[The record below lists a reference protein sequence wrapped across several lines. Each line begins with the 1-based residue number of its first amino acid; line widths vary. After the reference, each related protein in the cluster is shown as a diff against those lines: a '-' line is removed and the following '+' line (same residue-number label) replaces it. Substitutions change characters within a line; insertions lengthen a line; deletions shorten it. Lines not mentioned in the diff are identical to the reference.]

1 MSDFDATS
9 FRYDDK
15 EMLRVALSDISD
27 GILVLD
33 NSNQV
38 LWINKTAG
46 RILGIYETQYYGKSI
61 TEIFP
66 SFGGDNF
73 IESMRKSADE
83 GSIFR
88 VEQYFFPLDANI
100 EFIAYPGAALRIC
113 LFRDV
118 SNNYQVKESTPDGWR
133 NSSKSEVEA
142 DMYRAVVDSI
152 GDPVMIAELDP
163 MDRARHR
170 ILYVNKA
177 FERRTGYSHEDA
189 IDASPE
195 IVFGE
200 RTDLNALARIAVA
213 VYGGRVA
220 SEEMEFYRKDRSSYW
235 AAISVAKVF
244 DRADGS
250 FVYVAIHHDLDERK
264 AQEIAA
270 ARREE
275 FVRSVIESLPAEVVM
290 VDSKSNIVAVN
301 RSASRSGWHI
311 DDDIPRSYA
320 EIATHIVGAKGAERI
335 ASGIREVLS
344 RKVDRF
350 SIDVNAAKEDR
361 ARWLHVDVVLNVL
374 ANEETGVVISH
385 TDVTERVLGAQR
397 LSWVADHDALTGLPN
412 RHLLIR
418 ELKEAITNCG
428 PDNPLGLIFLDLD
441 GFRRVNDTLGH
452 EAGDELLTEV
462 AMRLSF
468 SSNRNELIARLGGD
482 EFVILVPNA
491 SLGLVQTITDNIIE
505 AISAPYSSISSQI
518 SLAIAQGVAITTD
531 KTLPAADLLRQA
543 DTAMYRAKEQG
554 RNKVVLFDEEM
565 ATMLATRLE
574 LESALK
580 VAITSDQ
587 LSQVYQP
594 IIEIDSGKVVA
605 LEALLRWS
613 HISRGPI
620 KPEEVVELA
629 EDSGIMPSLGKWV
642 LRRAAKQ
649 VREWLDEGV
658 RVPISVNVSVNQ
670 LVSGFLDEV
679 SAIAEEF
686 DIDPELL
693 HLEVTESAVMVDPK
707 LSIGILQELSDLGF
721 SIMMDDFGTGQATL
735 AALKGLPVDAVK
747 LDQSFISGLDV
758 QEGPDAQIVDA
769 VVRLST
775 AIGLNAVAEGVETK
789 FQAERLSA
797 SGCRYAQGY
806 LYLYPSPADLAF
818 SYIKKQGIGIWDSRA
833 KSKSKQAIAE
843 LN

>member
-1 MSDFDATS
+1 MAILDPLQ
-9 FRYDDK
+9 FRTGDPELMK
-15 EMLRVALSDISD
+15 IALQDCSD
-27 GILVLD
+27 GILVLGKD
-33 NSNQV
+33 SRV
-38 LWINKTAG
+38 SWLNKTAV
-46 RILGIYETQYYGKSI
+46 RILGVIEAEVIGKPV
-61 TEIFP
+61 EVLLP
-66 SFGGDNF
+66 SFGGPDF
-73 IESMRKSADE
+73 AESLRKSYE
-83 GSIFR
+83 EHSILR
-88 VEQYFFPLDANI
+88 IEEYYSILDANI
-100 EFIAYPGAALRIC
+100 EFIAFPGANLRIC

-118 SNNYQVKESTPDGWR
+118 SHRYRVRDATPDGWR
-133 NSSKSEVEA
+133 NSSKSEVQA

-152 GDPVMIAELDP
+152 GDPVLIAELDP

-170 ILYVNKA
+170 ILYVNNA
-177 FERRTGYSHEDA
+177 FERRTGYPHEEA

-200 RTDLNALARIAVA
+200 RTDLHALARIAIA

-244 DRADGS
+244 DREDGS

-290 VDSKSNIVAVN
+290 IDSKSNIVAVN

-311 DDDIPRSYA
+311 DENIPRSYA
-320 EIATHIVGAKGAERI
+320 EIATHILGAKGAERI
-335 ASGIREVLS
+335 ASGIRDVLS
-344 RKVDRF
+344 RKIDRF
-350 SIDVNAAKEDR
+350 SVDVNAAKEDR

-418 ELKEAITNCG
+418 ELRDAISNCG
-428 PDNPLGLIFLDLD
+428 PESPLGLIFLDLD

-468 SSNRNELIARLGGD
+468 SSHRDELIARLGGD
-482 EFVILVPNA
+482 EFVILVPDASA
-491 SLGLVQTITDNIIE
+491 SLINGITSNIID
-505 AISAPYSSISSQI
+505 AISEPYTSISSQI
-518 SLAIAQGVAITTD
+518 SLAIAQGVAITSD
-531 KTLPAADLLRQA
+531 KTFPAADLLRQA

-554 RNKVVLFDEEM
+554 RNKVVFFDEEM
-565 ATMLATRLE
+565 ATQLATRLE

-587 LSQVYQP
+587 LMQVYQP
-594 IIEIDSGKVVA
+594 IVEIDTGNVVG

-613 HISRGPI
+613 HMTRGPI
-620 KPEEVVELA
+620 RPDEIIQLA
-629 EDSGIMPSLGKWV
+629 EDAGIMPALGKWV
-642 LRRAAKQ
+642 LRRAARQ
-649 VREWLDEGV
+649 VREWLNQGI

-670 LVSGFLDEV
+670 LVGSFLDEV
-679 SAIAEEF
+679 SSTVEEF
-686 DIDPELL
+686 AIEPALL
-693 HLEVTESAVMVDPK
+693 HFEVTESAVMADPK
-707 LSIGILQELSDLGF
+707 LSISTLQELSDMGF
-721 SIMMDDFGTGQATL
+721 SIMMDDFGTGQSTL

-747 LDQSFISGLDV
+747 LDQSFVSGLDAGA
-758 QEGPDAQIVDA
+758 GPDAQIVDA

-775 AIGLNAVAEGVETK
+775 ALGLHAIAEGVETS
-789 FQAERLSA
+789 FQASSLSA

-806 LYLYPSPADLAF
+806 HFLYPSSAEQALA
-818 SYIKKQGIGIWDSRA
+818 YMRLKGIGVW
-833 KSKSKQAIAE
+833 KSSCKA
-843 LN
+843 

>member
-1 MSDFDATS
+1 MAILDPLQ
-9 FRYDDK
+9 FRTGDPELMK
-15 EMLRVALSDISD
+15 IALQDCSD
-27 GILVLD
+27 GILVLGKD
-33 NSNQV
+33 SRV
-38 LWINKTAG
+38 SWLNKTAV
-46 RILGIYETQYYGKSI
+46 RILGVIEAEVIGKPV
-61 TEIFP
+61 EVLLP
-66 SFGGDNF
+66 SFGGPDF
-73 IESMRKSADE
+73 AESLRKSYE
-83 GSIFR
+83 EHSILR
-88 VEQYFFPLDANI
+88 IEEYYSILDANI
-100 EFIAYPGAALRIC
+100 EFIAFPGANLRIC

-118 SNNYQVKESTPDGWR
+118 SHRYRVRDATPDGWR
-133 NSSKSEVEA
+133 NSSKSEVQA

-152 GDPVMIAELDP
+152 GDPVLIAELDP

-170 ILYVNKA
+170 ILYVNNA
-177 FERRTGYSHEDA
+177 FERRTGYPHEEA

-200 RTDLNALARIAVA
+200 RTDLHALARIAIA

-244 DRADGS
+244 DREDGS

-290 VDSKSNIVAVN
+290 IDSKSNIVAVN

-311 DDDIPRSYA
+311 DENIPRSYA
-320 EIATHIVGAKGAERI
+320 EIATHILGAKGAERI
-335 ASGIREVLS
+335 ASGIRDVLS
-344 RKVDRF
+344 RKIDRF
-350 SIDVNAAKEDR
+350 SVDVNAAKEDR

-418 ELKEAITNCG
+418 ELRDAISNCG
-428 PDNPLGLIFLDLD
+428 PESPLGLIFLDLD

-468 SSNRNELIARLGGD
+468 SSHRDELIARLGGD
-482 EFVILVPNA
+482 EFVILVPDASA
-491 SLGLVQTITDNIIE
+491 SLINGITSNIID
-505 AISAPYSSISSQI
+505 AISEPYTSISSQI
-518 SLAIAQGVAITTD
+518 SLAIAQGVAITSD
-531 KTLPAADLLRQA
+531 KTFPAADLLRQA

-554 RNKVVLFDEEM
+554 RNKVVFFDEEM
-565 ATMLATRLE
+565 ATQLATRLE

-587 LSQVYQP
+587 LMQVYQP
-594 IIEIDSGKVVA
+594 IVEIDTGNVVG

-613 HISRGPI
+613 HMTRGPI
-620 KPEEVVELA
+620 RPDEIIQLA
-629 EDSGIMPSLGKWV
+629 EDAGIMPALGKWV
-642 LRRAAKQ
+642 LRRAARQ
-649 VREWLDEGV
+649 VREWLNQGI

-670 LVSGFLDEV
+670 LVGSFLDEV
-679 SAIAEEF
+679 SSTVEEF
-686 DIDPELL
+686 AIEPALL
-693 HLEVTESAVMVDPK
+693 HFEVTESAVMADPK
-707 LSIGILQELSDLGF
+707 LSISTLQELSDMGF
-721 SIMMDDFGTGQATL
+721 SIMMDDFGTGQSTL

-747 LDQSFISGLDV
+747 LDQSFVSGLDAGA
-758 QEGPDAQIVDA
+758 GPDAQIVDA

-775 AIGLNAVAEGVETK
+775 ALGLHAIAEGVETS
-789 FQAERLSA
+789 FQASSLSS

-806 LYLYPSPADLAF
+806 HFLYPSSAEQALA
-818 SYIKKQGIGIWDSRA
+818 YMRLKGIGVW
-833 KSKSKQAIAE
+833 KSSCKA
-843 LN
+843 

>member
-1 MSDFDATS
+1 MAILDPLQ
-9 FRYDDK
+9 FRTGDPELMK
-15 EMLRVALSDISD
+15 IALQDCSD
-27 GILVLD
+27 GILVLGKD
-33 NSNQV
+33 SRV
-38 LWINKTAG
+38 SWLNKTAV
-46 RILGIYETQYYGKSI
+46 RILGVIEAEVIGKPV
-61 TEIFP
+61 EVLLP
-66 SFGGDNF
+66 SFGGPDF
-73 IESMRKSADE
+73 AESLRKSYE
-83 GSIFR
+83 EHSILR
-88 VEQYFFPLDANI
+88 IEEYYSILDANI
-100 EFIAYPGAALRIC
+100 EFIAFPGANLRIC

-118 SNNYQVKESTPDGWR
+118 SHRYRVRDATPDGWR
-133 NSSKSEVEA
+133 NSSKSEVQA

-152 GDPVMIAELDP
+152 GDPVLIAELDP

-170 ILYVNKA
+170 ILYVNNA
-177 FERRTGYSHEDA
+177 FERRTGYPHEEA

-200 RTDLNALARIAVA
+200 RTDLHALARIAIA

-244 DRADGS
+244 DREDGS

-290 VDSKSNIVAVN
+290 IDSKSNIVAVN

-311 DDDIPRSYA
+311 DENIPRSYA
-320 EIATHIVGAKGAERI
+320 EIATHILGAKGAERI
-335 ASGIREVLS
+335 ASGIRDVLS
-344 RKVDRF
+344 RKIDRF
-350 SIDVNAAKEDR
+350 SVDVNAAKEDR

-418 ELKEAITNCG
+418 ELRDAISNCG
-428 PDNPLGLIFLDLD
+428 PESPLGLIFLDLD

-468 SSNRNELIARLGGD
+468 SSHIDELIARLGGD
-482 EFVILVPNA
+482 EFVILVPDASA
-491 SLGLVQTITDNIIE
+491 SLINGITSNIID
-505 AISAPYSSISSQI
+505 AISEPYTSISSQI
-518 SLAIAQGVAITTD
+518 SLAIAQGVAITSD
-531 KTLPAADLLRQA
+531 KTFPAADLLRQA

-554 RNKVVLFDEEM
+554 RNKVVFFDEEM
-565 ATMLATRLE
+565 ATQLATRLE

-587 LSQVYQP
+587 LMQVYQP
-594 IIEIDSGKVVA
+594 IVEIDTGNVVG

-613 HISRGPI
+613 HMTRGPI
-620 KPEEVVELA
+620 RPDEIIQLA
-629 EDSGIMPSLGKWV
+629 EDAGIMPALGKWV
-642 LRRAAKQ
+642 LRRAARQ
-649 VREWLDEGV
+649 VREWLNQGI

-670 LVSGFLDEV
+670 LVGSFLDEV
-679 SAIAEEF
+679 SSTVEEF
-686 DIDPELL
+686 AIEPALL
-693 HLEVTESAVMVDPK
+693 HFEVTESAVMADPK
-707 LSIGILQELSDLGF
+707 LSISTLQELSDMGF
-721 SIMMDDFGTGQATL
+721 SIMMDDFGTGQSTL

-747 LDQSFISGLDV
+747 LDQSFVSGLDAGA
-758 QEGPDAQIVDA
+758 GPDAQIVDA

-775 AIGLNAVAEGVETK
+775 ALGLHAIAEGVETS
-789 FQAERLSA
+789 FQASSLSA

-806 LYLYPSPADLAF
+806 HFLYPSSAEQALA
-818 SYIKKQGIGIWDSRA
+818 YMRLKGIGVW
-833 KSKSKQAIAE
+833 KSSCKA
-843 LN
+843 

>member
-1 MSDFDATS
+1 MATLDPLK
-9 FRYDDK
+9 FRVEDP
-15 EMLRVALSDISD
+15 ELLRSALQDCSD
-27 GILVLD
+27 GVLVLD
-33 NSNQV
+33 SENTV
-38 LWINKTAG
+38 VWLNKTAV
-46 RILGIYETQYYGKSI
+46 RILGAIEADAVGNQL
-61 TEIFP
+61 EAIFP
-66 SFGGDNF
+66 GFGGDDF
-73 IESMRKSADE
+73 LELLAKSYIDHTIYRTERYYSM
-83 GSIFR
+83 
-88 VEQYFFPLDANI
+88 LDANI
-100 EFIAYPGAALRIC
+100 EFIAFPGAALRIC

-118 SNNYQVKESTPDGWR
+118 SHKYRVRDATPDGWR
-133 NSSKSEVEA
+133 NSSKSEVQA

-152 GDPVMIAELDP
+152 GDPVLIAELDP

-177 FERRTGYSHEDA
+177 FERRTGYPHEEA

-200 RTDLNALARIAVA
+200 RTDLHALARIAIA

-244 DRADGS
+244 DREDGS

-290 VDSKSNIVAVN
+290 IDSKSNIVAVN
-301 RSASRSGWHI
+301 RSASRSGWHV
-311 DDDIPRSYA
+311 DENIPRSYV
-320 EIATHIVGAKGAERI
+320 EIATHILGAKGAERI
-335 ASGIREVLS
+335 ASGIRDVLL
-344 RKVDRF
+344 RKIDRF

-418 ELKEAITNCG
+418 ELREAISNCG
-428 PDNPLGLIFLDLD
+428 PESPLGLIFLDLD

-468 SSNRNELIARLGGD
+468 SSHRNELIARLGGD
-482 EFVILVPNA
+482 EFVILVPDA
-491 SLGLVQTITDNIIE
+491 SVSLINGITSNIID
-505 AISAPYSSISSQI
+505 AISEPYTSISSQI
-518 SLAIAQGVAITTD
+518 SLAIAQGVAIASD

-554 RNKVVLFDEEM
+554 RNKVVFFDEEM
-565 ATMLATRLE
+565 ATELATRLE

-587 LSQVYQP
+587 LIQVYQP
-594 IIEIDSGKVVA
+594 IIEIESGKVVC
-605 LEALLRWS
+605 LEALLRWN
-613 HISRGPI
+613 HMTRGPI
-620 KPEEVVELA
+620 PPDEIVQLA

-642 LRRAAKQ
+642 LRRAARQ
-649 VREWLDEGV
+649 VREWLNQGIK
-658 RVPISVNVSVNQ
+658 VPISVNVSVNQ
-670 LVSGFLDEV
+670 LVGSFLDEV
-679 SAIAEEF
+679 SATVDEF
-686 DIDPELL
+686 SIEPSLL
-693 HLEVTESAVMVDPK
+693 HLEVTESAVMADPK
-707 LSIGILQELSDLGF
+707 LSIGTLQELSEMGF
-721 SIMMDDFGTGQATL
+721 PIMMDDFGTGQSTL
-735 AALKGLPVDAVK
+735 AALKSLPVNAVK
-747 LDQSFISGLDV
+747 LDQSFVSGLDAG
-758 QEGPDAQIVDA
+758 EGPDAQIVDA
-769 VVRLST
+769 VVRLTT
-775 AIGLNAVAEGVETK
+775 ALGLNAVAEGVETG
-789 FQAERLSA
+789 FQASSLGT

-806 LYLYPSPADLAF
+806 HYLYPSSAEQAV
-818 SYIKKQGIGIWDSRA
+818 SYMRQKGIGVWKSSKLA
-833 KSKSKQAIAE
+833 K
-843 LN
+843 

>member
-1 MSDFDATS
+1 K
-9 FRYDDK
+9 FRLGDPELMK
-15 EMLRVALSDISD
+15 SALQNISD

-33 NSNQV
+33 QQDHV
-38 LWINKTAG
+38 VWFNKTAI
-46 RILGIYETQYYGKSI
+46 RILGIIEAEAIGMPLA
-61 TEIFP
+61 ELFP
-66 SFGGDNF
+66 GFGGEGF
-73 IESMRKSADE
+73 IGSLAKSAAE
-83 GSIFR
+83 HQIFKF
-88 VEQYFFPLDANI
+88 EDYYSMLDANI
-100 EFIAYPGAALRIC
+100 EFIAFPGAALRIC
-113 LFRDV
+113 IFKDV
-118 SNNYQVKESTPDGWR
+118 SQRYRVRDATPDGWR
-133 NSSKSEVEA
+133 NSSKSEVQA

-152 GDPVMIAELDP
+152 GDPVLIAELDP

-177 FERRTGYSHEDA
+177 FERRTGYPHEEA

-195 IVFGE
+195 IVFGD
-200 RTDLNALARIAVA
+200 RTDLHALARIAIA

-244 DRADGS
+244 DREDGS

-290 VDSKSNIVAVN
+290 IDSKSNIVAVN
-301 RSASRSGWHI
+301 RSASRSGWHV
-311 DDDIPRSYA
+311 DENIPRSYV
-320 EIATHIVGAKGAERI
+320 EIATHILGAKGAERI
-335 ASGIREVLS
+335 ATGIRDVLS
-344 RKVDRF
+344 RKIDRF
-350 SIDVNAAKEDR
+350 SVDVNAAKEDR

-418 ELKEAITNCG
+418 ELRDAISNCG
-428 PDNPLGLIFLDLD
+428 PESPLGLIFLDLD

-468 SSNRNELIARLGGD
+468 SSHRNELIARLGGD
-482 EFVILVPNA
+482 EFVILVPDA
-491 SLGLVQTITDNIIE
+491 SVSLINGIAANIID
-505 AISAPYSSISSQI
+505 AISEPYTSISSQI
-518 SLAIAQGVAITTD
+518 SLAIAQGVAITSD
-531 KTLPAADLLRQA
+531 KTFPAADLLRQA

-554 RNKVVLFDEEM
+554 RNKVVFFDEEM
-565 ATMLATRLE
+565 ATQLATRLE

-587 LSQVYQP
+587 LTQVYQP
-594 IIEIDSGKVVA
+594 IVEIESGKVVGF
-605 LEALLRWS
+605 EALLRWN
-613 HISRGPI
+613 HMTRGPI
-620 KPEEVVELA
+620 RPYEVIQLA
-629 EDSGIMPSLGKWV
+629 EEAGIMPALGKWV
-642 LRRAAKQ
+642 LRRAARQ
-649 VREWLDEGV
+649 VREWLNQGI
-658 RVPISVNVSVNQ
+658 RMPISVNVSVNQ
-670 LVSGFLDEV
+670 LVGSFLDEV
-679 SAIAEEF
+679 SSTVEEF
-686 DIDPELL
+686 AIEPALL
-693 HLEVTESAVMVDPK
+693 HLEVTESAVMADPK
-707 LSIGILQELSDLGF
+707 LSISTLQELSDMGF
-721 SIMMDDFGTGQATL
+721 SIMMDDFGTGQSTL

-747 LDQSFISGLDV
+747 LDQSFVSGLDAS
-758 QEGPDAQIVDA
+758 EGPDAQIVDA

-775 AIGLNAVAEGVETK
+775 ALGLNAIAEGVETG
-789 FQAERLSA
+789 FQASSLSA

-806 LYLYPSPADLAF
+806 HFLYPSSSEQALA
-818 SYIKKQGIGIWDSRA
+818 YVREKGIASWKRP
-833 KSKSKQAIAE
+833 SKS
-843 LN
+843 

>member
-1 MSDFDATS
+1 MAILDPLQ
-9 FRYDDK
+9 FRTGDPELMK
-15 EMLRVALSDISD
+15 IALQDCSD
-27 GILVLD
+27 GILVLGKD
-33 NSNQV
+33 SRV
-38 LWINKTAG
+38 SWLNKTAV
-46 RILGIYETQYYGKSI
+46 RILGVLEAEVIGKPV
-61 TEIFP
+61 EVLLP
-66 SFGGDNF
+66 SFGGPDF
-73 IESMRKSADE
+73 AESLRKSYE
-83 GSIFR
+83 EHSILR
-88 VEQYFFPLDANI
+88 IEEYYSILDANI
-100 EFIAYPGAALRIC
+100 EFIAFPGANLRIC

-118 SNNYQVKESTPDGWR
+118 SHRYRVRDATPDGWR
-133 NSSKSEVEA
+133 NSSKSEVQA

-152 GDPVMIAELDP
+152 GDPVLIAELDP

-170 ILYVNKA
+170 ILYVNNA
-177 FERRTGYSHEDA
+177 FERRTGYPHEEA

-200 RTDLNALARIAVA
+200 RTDLHALARIAIA

-244 DRADGS
+244 DREDGS

-290 VDSKSNIVAVN
+290 IDSKSNIVAVN

-311 DDDIPRSYA
+311 DENIPRSYA
-320 EIATHIVGAKGAERI
+320 EIATHILGAKGAERI
-335 ASGIREVLS
+335 ASGIRDVLS
-344 RKVDRF
+344 RKIDRF
-350 SIDVNAAKEDR
+350 SVDVNAAKEDR

-418 ELKEAITNCG
+418 ELRDAISNCG
-428 PDNPLGLIFLDLD
+428 PESPLGLIFLDLD

-468 SSNRNELIARLGGD
+468 SSHRDELIARLGGD
-482 EFVILVPNA
+482 EFVILVPDASA
-491 SLGLVQTITDNIIE
+491 SLINGITSNIID
-505 AISAPYSSISSQI
+505 AISEPYTSISSQI
-518 SLAIAQGVAITTD
+518 SLAIAQGVAITSD
-531 KTLPAADLLRQA
+531 KTFPAADLLRQA

-554 RNKVVLFDEEM
+554 RNKVVFFDEEM
-565 ATMLATRLE
+565 ATQLATRLE

-587 LSQVYQP
+587 LMQVYQP
-594 IIEIDSGKVVA
+594 IVEIDTGNVVG

-613 HISRGPI
+613 HMTRGPI
-620 KPEEVVELA
+620 RPDEIIQLA
-629 EDSGIMPSLGKWV
+629 EDAGIMPALGKWV
-642 LRRAAKQ
+642 LRRAARQ
-649 VREWLDEGV
+649 VREWLNQGI

-670 LVSGFLDEV
+670 LVGSFLDEV
-679 SAIAEEF
+679 SSTVEEF
-686 DIDPELL
+686 AIEPALL
-693 HLEVTESAVMVDPK
+693 HFEVTESAVMADPK
-707 LSIGILQELSDLGF
+707 LSISTLQELSDMGF
-721 SIMMDDFGTGQATL
+721 SIMMDDFGTGQSTL

-747 LDQSFISGLDV
+747 LDQSFVSGLDAGA
-758 QEGPDAQIVDA
+758 GPDAQIVDA

-775 AIGLNAVAEGVETK
+775 ALGLHAIAEGVETS
-789 FQAERLSA
+789 FQASSLSA

-806 LYLYPSPADLAF
+806 HFLYPSSAEQALA
-818 SYIKKQGIGIWDSRA
+818 YMRLKGIGVW
-833 KSKSKQAIAE
+833 KSSCKA
-843 LN
+843 

>member
-1 MSDFDATS
+1 MATLDPLQ
-9 FRYDDK
+9 FRLEDPG
-15 EMLRVALSDISD
+15 LLQTALQDCSD

-33 NSNQV
+33 KDAFV
-38 LWINKTAG
+38 VWMNKTAV
-46 RILGIYETQYYGKSI
+46 RILGAIEAEVVGRKV
-61 TEIFP
+61 EDLFP
-66 SFGGDNF
+66 SFGGADF
-73 IESMRKSADE
+73 SVSLIKSYEEHAIYR
-83 GSIFR
+83 S
-88 VEQYFFPLDANI
+88 EQYYSMLDADI
-100 EFIAYPGAALRIC
+100 EFIAFPGAGLRIC

-118 SNNYQVKESTPDGWR
+118 SHKYRVRDATPDGWR
-133 NSSKSEVEA
+133 NSSKSEVQA

-152 GDPVMIAELDP
+152 GDPVLIAELDP

-177 FERRTGYSHEDA
+177 FERRTGYPHEEA

-200 RTDLNALARIAVA
+200 RTDLHALARIAIA

-244 DRADGS
+244 DREDGS

-290 VDSKSNIVAVN
+290 IDSKSNIVAVN
-301 RSASRSGWHI
+301 RSASRSGWYL
-311 DDDIPRSYA
+311 DENIPRSYA
-320 EIATHIVGAKGAERI
+320 EIATHILGAKGAERI
-335 ASGIREVLS
+335 ASGIRDVLL
-344 RKVDRF
+344 RKIDRF
-350 SIDVNAAKEDR
+350 SVDVNAAKEDR

-418 ELKEAITNCG
+418 ELREAISNCG
-428 PDNPLGLIFLDLD
+428 PESPLGLIFLDLD

-468 SSNRNELIARLGGD
+468 SSHRNELIARLGGD
-482 EFVILVPNA
+482 EFVILVPDA
-491 SLGLVQTITDNIIE
+491 SVSLINGITSNIID
-505 AISAPYSSISSQI
+505 AISEPYTSISSQI
-518 SLAIAQGVAITTD
+518 SLAIAQGVAITSD
-531 KTLPAADLLRQA
+531 KTLAAADLLRQA

-554 RNKVVLFDEEM
+554 RNKVVFFDEEM
-565 ATMLATRLE
+565 ATQLATRLE

-587 LSQVYQP
+587 LIQVYQP
-594 IIEIDSGKVVA
+594 IVEIETGMVVG
-605 LEALLRWS
+605 LEALLRWN
-613 HISRGPI
+613 HMTRGPI
-620 KPEEVVELA
+620 PPDEIVQLA
-629 EDSGIMPSLGKWV
+629 EDAGIMPSLGKWV
-642 LRRAAKQ
+642 LRRAARQ
-649 VREWLDEGV
+649 VREWLNQGI

-670 LVSGFLDEV
+670 LVGSFLDEV
-679 SAIAEEF
+679 SSTVEEF
-686 DIDPELL
+686 AIEPSLL
-693 HLEVTESAVMVDPK
+693 HFEVTESAVMADPK
-707 LSIGILQELSDLGF
+707 LSIGTLQELSGMGF
-721 SIMMDDFGTGQATL
+721 PIMMDDFGTGQSTL

-747 LDQSFISGLDV
+747 LDQSFVSGLDAG
-758 QEGPDAQIVDA
+758 EGPDAQIVDA

-775 AIGLNAVAEGVETK
+775 ALGLNAIAEGVETG
-789 FQAERLSA
+789 FQASSLSA

-806 LYLYPSPADLAF
+806 HYLYPSSAEQAVT
-818 SYIKKQGIGIWDSRA
+818 YIKQKGVALW
-833 KSKSKQAIAE
+833 KSSKVQV
-843 LN
+843 

>member
-1 MSDFDATS
+1 MATLDPLQ
-9 FRYDDK
+9 FRVGDPELLK
-15 EMLRVALSDISD
+15 NALHDITD
-27 GILVLD
+27 GILVVD
-33 NSNQV
+33 ESNTV
-38 LWINKTAG
+38 LWMNKTAT
-46 RILGIYETQYYGKSI
+46 RILGLNENNPIGSSIADVFPFFGEIDLDAELTSARRDSVVFRTEQYY
-61 TEIFP
+61 
-66 SFGGDNF
+66 
-73 IESMRKSADE
+73 SA
-83 GSIFR
+83 
-88 VEQYFFPLDANI
+88 LDSNI
-100 EFIAYPGAALRIC
+100 ELIAYPGSTLRIV

-118 SNNYQVKESTPDGWR
+118 SQNYRVRDATPDGWR
-133 NSSKSEVEA
+133 NSSKSEVQA

-170 ILYVNKA
+170 ILYVNNA
-177 FERRTGYSHEDA
+177 FERRTGYSHEEA
-189 IDASPE
+189 IDSSPE

-200 RTDLNALARIAVA
+200 RTDLNSLARIAVA
-213 VYGGRVA
+213 VYSGRVA

-244 DRADGS
+244 DREDGS

-290 VDSKSNIVAVN
+290 VDAKSNIVAVN
-301 RSASRSGWHI
+301 RSAGRAGWSVT
-311 DDDIPRSYA
+311 DNVARSYA

-335 ASGIREVLS
+335 AAGIKDVIAR
-344 RKVDRF
+344 RIDRF
-350 SIDVNAAKEDR
+350 SVDVNAANEDR

-418 ELKEAITNCG
+418 ELKEAISNCS
-428 PDNPLGLIFLDLD
+428 PTRPLGLIFLDLD

-468 SSNRNELIARLGGD
+468 SSHRNELIARLGGD
-482 EFVILVPNA
+482 EFVILVPDA
-491 SLGLVQTITDNIIE
+491 SIGLIEGISANIIE
-505 AISAPYSSISSQI
+505 AISQPYLTISSQI

-531 KTLPAADLLRQA
+531 RSLAAADLLRQA
-543 DTAMYRAKEQG
+543 DTAMYKAKEQG
-554 RNKVVLFDEEM
+554 RNMVVLFDEEM
-565 ATMLATRLE
+565 ATQLATRLE

-594 IIEIDSGKVVA
+594 IVEIETGKVVA
-605 LEALLRWS
+605 LEALLRWN
-613 HISRGPI
+613 HMTRGPI
-620 KPEEVVELA
+620 RPEEVVQLA
-629 EDSGIMPSLGKWV
+629 EDAGIMPSLGKWV
-642 LRRAAKQ
+642 LRRAARQ
-649 VREWLDEGV
+649 VREWINEGIRIPV
-658 RVPISVNVSVNQ
+658 SVNVSVNQ
-670 LVSGFLDEV
+670 LVIGFLDEV
-679 SAIAEEF
+679 SSTAEEF
-686 DIDPELL
+686 AIDPSLL
-693 HLEVTESAVMVDPK
+693 HLEITESAVMVDPV
-707 LSIGILQELSDLGF
+707 LSVATLKGLSQAGF
-721 SIMMDDFGTGQATL
+721 SIMMDDFGTGQSTL
-735 AALKGLPVDAVK
+735 AALKSLPVDAVK
-747 LDQSFISGLDV
+747 LDQAFISGLDV
-758 QEGPDAQIVDA
+758 VEGPDAQIVDA

-775 AIGLNAVAEGVETK
+775 ALGLHAIAEGVETLL
-789 FQAERLSA
+789 QAQRLSS

-806 LYLYPSPADLAF
+806 LYLSPCSAEAAL
-818 SYIKKQGIGIWDSRA
+818 SYIKKQGTVVWESYPKG
-833 KSKSKQAIAE
+833 
-843 LN
+843 

>member
-1 MSDFDATS
+1 MAILDPLK
-9 FRYDDK
+9 FRLGDPELMK
-15 EMLRVALSDISD
+15 SALQNISD

-33 NSNQV
+33 QQDHV
-38 LWINKTAG
+38 VWFNKTAI
-46 RILGIYETQYYGKSI
+46 RILGIIEAEAIGMPLA
-61 TEIFP
+61 ELFP
-66 SFGGDNF
+66 GFGGEGF
-73 IESMRKSADE
+73 IGSLAKSAAE
-83 GSIFR
+83 HQIFKF
-88 VEQYFFPLDANI
+88 EDYYSMLDANI
-100 EFIAYPGAALRIC
+100 EFIAFPGAALRIC
-113 LFRDV
+113 IFKDV
-118 SNNYQVKESTPDGWR
+118 SQRYRVRDATPDGWR
-133 NSSKSEVEA
+133 NSSKSEVQA

-152 GDPVMIAELDP
+152 GDPVLIAELDP

-177 FERRTGYSHEDA
+177 FERRTGYPHEEA

-195 IVFGE
+195 IVFGD
-200 RTDLNALARIAVA
+200 RTDLHALARIAIA

-244 DRADGS
+244 DREDGS

-290 VDSKSNIVAVN
+290 IDSKSNIVAVN
-301 RSASRSGWHI
+301 RSASRSGWHV
-311 DDDIPRSYA
+311 DENIPRSYV
-320 EIATHIVGAKGAERI
+320 EIATHILGAKGAERI
-335 ASGIREVLS
+335 ATGIRDVLS
-344 RKVDRF
+344 RKIDRF
-350 SIDVNAAKEDR
+350 SVDVNAAKEDR

-418 ELKEAITNCG
+418 ELRDAISNCG
-428 PDNPLGLIFLDLD
+428 PESPLGLIFLDLD

-468 SSNRNELIARLGGD
+468 SSHRNELIARLGGD
-482 EFVILVPNA
+482 EFVILVPDA
-491 SLGLVQTITDNIIE
+491 SVSLINGIAANIID
-505 AISAPYSSISSQI
+505 AISEPYTSISSQI
-518 SLAIAQGVAITTD
+518 SLAIAQGVAITSD
-531 KTLPAADLLRQA
+531 KTFPAADLLRQA

-554 RNKVVLFDEEM
+554 RNKVVFFDEEM
-565 ATMLATRLE
+565 ATQLATRLE

-587 LSQVYQP
+587 LTQVYQP
-594 IIEIDSGKVVA
+594 IVEIESGKVVGF
-605 LEALLRWS
+605 EALLRWN
-613 HISRGPI
+613 HMTRGPI
-620 KPEEVVELA
+620 RPYEVIQLA
-629 EDSGIMPSLGKWV
+629 EEAGIMPALGKWV
-642 LRRAAKQ
+642 LRRAARQ
-649 VREWLDEGV
+649 VREWLNQGI
-658 RVPISVNVSVNQ
+658 RMPISVNVSVNQ
-670 LVSGFLDEV
+670 LVGSFLDEV
-679 SAIAEEF
+679 SSTVEEF
-686 DIDPELL
+686 AIEPALL
-693 HLEVTESAVMVDPK
+693 HLEVTESAVMADPK
-707 LSIGILQELSDLGF
+707 LSISTLQELSDMGF
-721 SIMMDDFGTGQATL
+721 SIMMDDFGTGQSTL

-747 LDQSFISGLDV
+747 LDQSFVSGLDAS
-758 QEGPDAQIVDA
+758 EGPDAQIVDA

-775 AIGLNAVAEGVETK
+775 ALGLNAIAEGVETG
-789 FQAERLSA
+789 FQASSLSA

-806 LYLYPSPADLAF
+806 HFLYPSSSEQALA
-818 SYIKKQGIGIWDSRA
+818 YVREKGIASWKRP
-833 KSKSKQAIAE
+833 SKS
-843 LN
+843 

>member
-1 MSDFDATS
+1 MAILDPLQ
-9 FRYDDK
+9 FRTGDPELMK
-15 EMLRVALSDISD
+15 TALQDCSD
-27 GILVLD
+27 GILVLGKD
-33 NSNQV
+33 SYV
-38 LWINKTAG
+38 LWLNKTAV
-46 RILGIYETQYYGKSI
+46 RILGVIETEVIGKRV
-61 TEIFP
+61 EVLLP
-66 SFGGDNF
+66 SFGGLDF
-73 IESMRKSADE
+73 AESLRKSYE
-83 GSIFR
+83 EHSILR
-88 VEQYFFPLDANI
+88 IEEYYSILDANI
-100 EFIAYPGAALRIC
+100 EFIAFPGANLRIC

-118 SNNYQVKESTPDGWR
+118 SHRYRVRDATPDGWR
-133 NSSKSEVEA
+133 NSSKSEVQA

-152 GDPVMIAELDP
+152 GDPVLIAELDP

-170 ILYVNKA
+170 ILYVNNA
-177 FERRTGYSHEDA
+177 FERRTGYPHEEA

-200 RTDLNALARIAVA
+200 RTDLHALARIAIA

-244 DRADGS
+244 DREDGS

-290 VDSKSNIVAVN
+290 IDSKSNIVAVN

-311 DDDIPRSYA
+311 DENIPRSYV
-320 EIATHIVGAKGAERI
+320 EIATHILGAKGAERI
-335 ASGIREVLS
+335 ASGIRDVLS
-344 RKVDRF
+344 RKIDRF
-350 SIDVNAAKEDR
+350 SVDVNAAKEDR

-418 ELKEAITNCG
+418 ELRDAISNCG
-428 PDNPLGLIFLDLD
+428 PESPLGLIFLDLD

-468 SSNRNELIARLGGD
+468 SSHRDELIARLGGD
-482 EFVILVPNA
+482 EFVILVPDA
-491 SLGLVQTITDNIIE
+491 SVSLINGITSNIID
-505 AISAPYSSISSQI
+505 AISEPYTSISSQI
-518 SLAIAQGVAITTD
+518 SLAIAQGVAITSD
-531 KTLPAADLLRQA
+531 KTFPAADLLRQA

-554 RNKVVLFDEEM
+554 RNKVVFFDEEM
-565 ATMLATRLE
+565 ATQLATRLE

-587 LSQVYQP
+587 LMQVYQP
-594 IIEIDSGKVVA
+594 IVEIDTGKVVA

-613 HISRGPI
+613 HMTRGPI
-620 KPEEVVELA
+620 RPDEIIQLA
-629 EDSGIMPSLGKWV
+629 EDAGIMPSLGKWV
-642 LRRAAKQ
+642 LRRAARQ
-649 VREWLDEGV
+649 VREWLNQGI

-670 LVSGFLDEV
+670 LVGSFLDEV
-679 SAIAEEF
+679 SSTVEEF
-686 DIDPELL
+686 AIEPALL
-693 HLEVTESAVMVDPK
+693 HLEVTESAVMADPK
-707 LSIGILQELSDLGF
+707 LSISTLQELSDMGF
-721 SIMMDDFGTGQATL
+721 SIMMDDFGTGQSTL

-747 LDQSFISGLDV
+747 LDQSFVSGLDAGV
-758 QEGPDAQIVDA
+758 GPDAQIVDA

-775 AIGLNAVAEGVETK
+775 ALGLHAIAEGVETG
-789 FQAERLSA
+789 FQASSLSS

-806 LYLYPSPADLAF
+806 HFLYPSSAEQALT
-818 SYIKKQGIGIWDSRA
+818 YMRLKGIGVWKPS
-833 KSKSKQAIAE
+833 SKS
-843 LN
+843 

>member
-1 MSDFDATS
+1 MAILDPLQ
-9 FRYDDK
+9 FRVNDPELLK
-15 EMLRVALSDISD
+15 AALQDMSD
-27 GILVLD
+27 GILVLSKD
-33 NSNQV
+33 SKV
-38 LWINKTAG
+38 IWINKSAV
-46 RILGIYETQYYGKSI
+46 RILGVIEAEVIGQELTDL
-61 TEIFP
+61 FP
-66 SFGGDNF
+66 AFGGEGFKD
-73 IESMRKSADE
+73 ELEKSYQE
-83 GSIFR
+83 HSIFR
-88 VEQYFFPLDANI
+88 LEEYYSMLDANV
-100 EFIAYPGAALRIC
+100 EFIAFPGATLRIC

-118 SNNYQVKESTPDGWR
+118 SHKYRVRDATPDGWR
-133 NSSKSEVEA
+133 NSSKSEVQA

-152 GDPVMIAELDP
+152 GDPVLIAELDP

-170 ILYVNKA
+170 ILYVNNA
-177 FERRTGYSHEDA
+177 FERRTGYPHEEA

-200 RTDLNALARIAVA
+200 RTDLHALARIAIA

-244 DRADGS
+244 DREDGS

-290 VDSKSNIVAVN
+290 IDSKSNIVAVN
-301 RSASRSGWHI
+301 RSAGRSGWHV
-311 DDDIPRSYA
+311 DENIPRSYV
-320 EIATHIVGAKGAERI
+320 EIATHILGAKGAERI
-335 ASGIREVLS
+335 ASGIREVLA
-344 RKVDRF
+344 RKIDRF
-350 SIDVNAAKEDR
+350 SVDVNAAKEDR

-418 ELKEAITNCG
+418 ELRDAISNCG
-428 PDNPLGLIFLDLD
+428 PESPLGLIFLDLD

-468 SSNRNELIARLGGD
+468 SSHRDELIARLGGD
-482 EFVILVPNA
+482 EFVILVPDA
-491 SLGLVQTITDNIIE
+491 SVSLIHGITSSIIE
-505 AISAPYSSISSQI
+505 AISEPYTSISSQI
-518 SLAIAQGVAITTD
+518 SLAIAQGVAITSD
-531 KTLPAADLLRQA
+531 KSFPAADLLRQA

-554 RNKVVLFDEEM
+554 RNKVVFFDEEM
-565 ATMLATRLE
+565 ATELATRLE

-587 LSQVYQP
+587 LTQVYQP
-594 IIEIDSGKVVA
+594 IVEIETGKVVG
-605 LEALLRWS
+605 LEALLRWN
-613 HISRGPI
+613 HMTRGLIRPY
-620 KPEEVVELA
+620 EVIQLA
-629 EDSGIMPSLGKWV
+629 EDAGIMPSLGKWV
-642 LRRAAKQ
+642 LRRAARQ
-649 VREWLDEGV
+649 VREWLNQGI

-670 LVSGFLDEV
+670 LVGSFLDEV
-679 SAIAEEF
+679 ASTVEEF
-686 DIDPELL
+686 AIEPGLL
-693 HLEVTESAVMVDPK
+693 HLEVTESAVMADPK
-707 LSIGILQELSDLGF
+707 LSISTLKELSDMGF
-721 SIMMDDFGTGQATL
+721 SIMMDDFGTGQSTL

-747 LDQSFISGLDV
+747 LDQSFVSGLDAG
-758 QEGPDAQIVDA
+758 EGPDAQIVDA
-769 VVRLST
+769 VVRLTT
-775 AIGLNAVAEGVETK
+775 ALGLHAIAEGVENG
-789 FQAERLSA
+789 FQAGSLSA

-806 LYLYPSPADLAF
+806 HYLYPSSAEQTLA
-818 SYIKKQGIGIWDSRA
+818 YIRQKGIGVWQPSK
-833 KSKSKQAIAE
+833 KS
-843 LN
+843 

>member
-1 MSDFDATS
+1 MATLDPLK
-9 FRYDDK
+9 FRVEDPGL
-15 EMLRVALSDISD
+15 LRSALQDCSD

-33 NSNQV
+33 SENTV
-38 LWINKTAG
+38 VWLNKAAV
-46 RILGIYETQYYGKSI
+46 RILGAIEADAVGKQL
-61 TEIFP
+61 EAIFP
-66 SFGGDNF
+66 GFGGDDF
-73 IESMRKSADE
+73 FELLAKSYVDHAIYRTERYYSM
-83 GSIFR
+83 
-88 VEQYFFPLDANI
+88 LDANI
-100 EFIAYPGAALRIC
+100 EFIAFPGAALRIC

-118 SNNYQVKESTPDGWR
+118 SNKYRVRDATPDGWR
-133 NSSKSEVEA
+133 NSSKSEVQA

-152 GDPVMIAELDP
+152 GDPVLIAELDP

-177 FERRTGYSHEDA
+177 FERRTGYPHEEA

-200 RTDLNALARIAVA
+200 RTDLHALARIAIA

-220 SEEMEFYRKDRSSYW
+220 SEEMEFYRKDRISYW

-244 DRADGS
+244 DREDGS

-290 VDSKSNIVAVN
+290 IDSKSNIVAVN
-301 RSASRSGWHI
+301 RSASRSGWHV
-311 DDDIPRSYA
+311 DENIPRSYV
-320 EIATHIVGAKGAERI
+320 EIATHILGAKGAERI
-335 ASGIREVLS
+335 ASGIRDVLS
-344 RKVDRF
+344 RKIDRF

-418 ELKEAITNCG
+418 ELREAISNCG
-428 PDNPLGLIFLDLD
+428 PESPLGLIFLDLD

-468 SSNRNELIARLGGD
+468 SSHRNELIARLGGD
-482 EFVILVPNA
+482 EFVILVPDA
-491 SLGLVQTITDNIIE
+491 SVSLINGITSNIID
-505 AISAPYSSISSQI
+505 AISEPYTSISSQI
-518 SLAIAQGVAITTD
+518 SLAIAQGVAIAGD

-554 RNKVVLFDEEM
+554 RNKVVFFDEEM
-565 ATMLATRLE
+565 ATELATRLE

-587 LSQVYQP
+587 LIQVYQP
-594 IIEIDSGKVVA
+594 IIEIESGKVVC
-605 LEALLRWS
+605 LEALLRWN
-613 HISRGPI
+613 HMTRGPI
-620 KPEEVVELA
+620 PPDEIVQLA

-642 LRRAAKQ
+642 LRRAARQ
-649 VREWLDEGV
+649 VREWLNQGIK
-658 RVPISVNVSVNQ
+658 VPISVNVSVNQ
-670 LVSGFLDEV
+670 LVGSFLDEV
-679 SAIAEEF
+679 SATVDEF
-686 DIDPELL
+686 SIEPSLL
-693 HLEVTESAVMVDPK
+693 HLEVTESAVMADPK
-707 LSIGILQELSDLGF
+707 LSIGTLQELSEMGF
-721 SIMMDDFGTGQATL
+721 PIMIDDFGTGQSTL
-735 AALKGLPVDAVK
+735 AALKSLPVNAVK
-747 LDQSFISGLDV
+747 LDQSFVSGLDAG
-758 QEGPDAQIVDA
+758 EGPDAQIVDA

-775 AIGLNAVAEGVETK
+775 ALGLNAVAEGVETG
-789 FQAERLSA
+789 FQASSLAA

-806 LYLYPSPADLAF
+806 HYLYPSSAEQAVL
-818 SYIKKQGIGIWDSRA
+818 YMRQKGIGAWKSSKLA
-833 KSKSKQAIAE
+833 K
-843 LN
+843 

>member
-1 MSDFDATS
+1 MSDFDATKFKS
-9 FRYDDK
+9 TDPQLLK
-15 EMLRVALSDISD
+15 VAFSDVSD
-27 GILVLD
+27 GLLVVNASFQIIWL
-33 NSNQV
+33 
-38 LWINKTAG
+38 NKSAC
-46 RILGIYETQYYGKSI
+46 RILGNDHSEYVGKSLEDI
-61 TEIFP
+61 LP
-66 SFGGDNF
+66 SFGGPDF
-73 IESMRKSADE
+73 IASLERFGDE
-83 GSIFR
+83 GSVFR
-88 VEQYFFPLDANI
+88 TEQYYFPLDANL
-100 EFIAYPGAALRIC
+100 EFIAYPGGTLRIC
-113 LFRDV
+113 MIRDV
-118 SNNYQVKESTPDGWR
+118 SGRYKVRETTPDGWR
-133 NSSKSEVEA
+133 NSSMSEVEA

-152 GDPVMIAELDP
+152 GDPVMISELDP

-177 FERRTGYSHEDA
+177 FERRTGFSHEDA

-220 SEEMEFYRKDRSSYW
+220 SEEMEFYRKDGTSYW

-244 DRADGS
+244 DREDGS

-264 AQEIAA
+264 ALEIAS

-290 VDSKSNIVAVN
+290 ADSKSNIVAVN
-301 RSASRSGWHI
+301 RSASRSGWII
-311 DDDIPRSYA
+311 DEDMPRSYS
-320 EIATHIVGAKGAERI
+320 EIATHIIGVKGAERI
-335 ASGIREVLS
+335 SNGIREVLA
-344 RKVDRF
+344 RKIDRF
-350 SIDVNAAKEDR
+350 SVDVNAANEDR
-361 ARWLHVDVVLNVL
+361 ARWLHVDVALNVL

-418 ELKEAITNCG
+418 ELKEAIAKCG
-428 PDNPLGLIFLDLD
+428 QDHPLGLIFLDLD
-441 GFRRVNDTLGH
+441 GFRRVNDTFGH

-482 EFVILVPNA
+482 EFVILVPDA
-491 SLGLVQTITDNIIE
+491 SPELIE
-505 AISAPYSSISSQI
+505 SISAGVVDAISAPYSSISSQI
-518 SLAIAQGVAITTD
+518 ALAIAQGVAITTD
-531 KTLPAADLLRQA
+531 RTLPAADLLRQA

-554 RNKVVLFDEEM
+554 RNQVVLFDEEM

-587 LSQVYQP
+587 LTQVYQP
-594 IIEIDSGKVVA
+594 IVEIASGKVVA
-605 LEALLRWS
+605 LEALLRWN
-613 HISRGPI
+613 HMSRGPI
-620 KPEEVVELA
+620 KPEEIVELA
-629 EDSGIMPSLGKWV
+629 EDSGIMSALGKWV

-649 VREWLDEGV
+649 VRSWLDEGM
-658 RVPISVNVSVNQ
+658 RIPITVNISVNQ
-670 LVSGFLDEV
+670 LVMGFLDEV
-679 SAIAEEF
+679 SAIASEF
-686 DIDPELL
+686 NVEPALL

-707 LSIGILQELSDLGF
+707 LSIGILQELSDTGF

-758 QEGPDAQIVDA
+758 IEGPDAQIVDA
-769 VVRLST
+769 VLHLST
-775 AIGLNAVAEGVETK
+775 ALGLQAVAEGVETQR
-789 FQAERLSA
+789 QADRLSE
-797 SGCRYAQGY
+797 SGCRYAQGF
-806 LYLYPSPADLAF
+806 LYLHPSSPEIALG
-818 SYIKKQGIGIWDSRA
+818 YIRKQGVTEWQSS
-833 KSKSKQAIAE
+833 SK
-843 LN
+843 